1 MQYIFR
7 LFFFLKILGGNDI
20 YGGFMSMRKKTGL
33 PLFQKMEP
41 KELKLIGMDMPMDSF
56 TMRRH
61 SI

>member
-1 MQYIFR
+1 
-7 LFFFLKILGGNDI
+7 
-20 YGGFMSMRKKTGL
+20 MRKKTGL